1 MSKKFT
7 YVFVIAI
14 GIGSLVAGISLCVT
28 KNKPG
33 NELYGR
39 DLTTIA
45 KNEKI
50 VDNINI
56 LLDPVMYTE
65 ENGSVRSQVYVIPE
79 FSEGPDGEIELNH
92 VMGLLVNPAS
102 EFSKYDQVCNKTYSW
117 LGSNAPI
124 ANIGQSDVPFDGKV
138 RKMTVSEKKYFKEF
152 LESAGYTEAE
162 IDEVLVPYTLVRM
175 HYNEGPWVI
184 VVGIGCIIVGGAL
197 FILKMRK

>member
-79 FSEGPDGEIELNH
+79 FSLTFIKFGITGHRLNT
-92 VMGLLVNPAS
+92 LDLRNS
-102 EFSKYDQVCNKTYSW
+102 
-117 LGSNAPI
+117 
-124 ANIGQSDVPFDGKV
+124 SDMPF
-138 RKMTVSEKKYFKEF
+138 
-152 LESAGYTEAE
+152 
-162 IDEVLVPYTLVRM
+162 
-175 HYNEGPWVI
+175 VI
-184 VVGIGCIIVGGAL
+184 
-197 FILKMRK
+197 